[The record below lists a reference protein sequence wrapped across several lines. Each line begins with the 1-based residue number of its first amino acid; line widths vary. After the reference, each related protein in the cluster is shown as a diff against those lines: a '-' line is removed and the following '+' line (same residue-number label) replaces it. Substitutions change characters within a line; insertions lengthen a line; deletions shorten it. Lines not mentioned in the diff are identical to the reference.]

1 MSQPLIAT
9 LIAVGVVTI
18 VLFAI
23 LGLTRPKRITL
34 VDYPELP
41 APPKDETPA
50 TGASGRA

>member
-18 VLFAI
+18 VLLAI
-23 LGLTRPKRITL
+23 MGLTRPKRITL

-41 APPKDETPA
+41 APPKDETQ
-50 TGASGRA
+50 ASASRHA